1 MSNNTSDRTEPTSC
15 PAPGE
20 PTTQLRIPSSVA
32 ADIEARLDQT
42 QFASVDDYASFA
54 LKTLLRELDASDT
67 AAADAATADAVAAD
81 APLQDGPDV
90 VAERAT
96 DVDAGDDLEDTEE
109 DLTTDAMRKRI
120 ESLGYL

>member
-1 MSNNTSDRTEPTSC
+1 MSNNTSDRSEPTSC

-32 ADIEARLDQT
+32 ADIEARLDRT

-54 LKTLLRELDASDT
+54 LETLLRELETVDAAGADT
-67 AAADAATADAVAAD
+67 AAADA
-81 APLQDGPDV
+81 PLQNGSDTVEKTV
-90 VAERAT
+90 V
-96 DVDAGDDLEDTEE
+96 DVDTDDELANTEE
-109 DLTTDAMRKRI
+109 DLTTDAMRKRL